1 MYVSAAITLR
11 QKQTST
17 LTNKVGLYNE
27 MAPGRKSR
35 CWVGKLGLPLLYWVV
50 EANYLQWT
58 SKEGQS
64 WWRSRVGVGVGNTT
78 LVSVRNTRPKGAV
91 SALMVF
97 PQEMPDQLAVWLQM
111 RFASRLG
118 KDLGEPGGTAWRFR
132 TARWIVPPEAQRV
145 LGNPRGQDWAGSA
158 SLGPDL
164 VGSITDQPGGAR
176 WCHASVK

>member
-1 MYVSAAITLR
+1 MLGG
-11 QKQTST
+11 QTGFAST
-17 LTNKVGLYNE
+17 ILGCRGQLPAMNLE
-27 MAPGRKSR
+27 RRS
-35 CWVGKLGLPLLYWVV
+35 KLV
-50 EANYLQWT
+50 EEQ
-58 SKEGQS
+58 
-64 WWRSRVGVGVGNTT
+64 VGVGVGNTT